1 MAYDKS
7 LLTEDLRH
15 WEQFSRDYRLPEW
28 ESIPKFGLY
37 MDQVIVLL
45 EEYLH
50 FIPAPTNEKEGF
62 ITASTINNY
71 VRLKIMPAPEK
82 RKYSRVHIVYLI
94 MILTLKLSLSISDVQ
109 KLLPAD
115 ADEET
120 VRRIYLDYCEKFHR
134 MLGAFAGDL
143 HTTAAEL
150 ADSRTPDTTALRA
163 ATEYALTAGFYT
175 LFAEKLIRLD
185 GATSQ
190 EGDTE
195 KTDL

>member
-109 KLLPAD
+109 KLLPA
-115 ADEET
+115 
-120 VRRIYLDYCEKFHR
+120 
-134 MLGAFAGDL
+134 
-143 HTTAAEL
+143 AAVCRSP
-150 ADSRTPDTTALRA
+150 AKAPS
-163 ATEYALTAGFYT
+163 
-175 LFAEKLIRLD
+175 IRWNL
-185 GATSQ
+185 SQ
-190 EGDTE
+190 
-195 KTDL
+195 

>member
-1 MAYDKS
+1 MSYQKT
-7 LLTEDLRH
+7 LLTDDLHR
-15 WEQFSRDYRLPEW
+15 WEQFTHDYRLPEW

-50 FIPAPTNEKEGF
+50 FIPAPSNEKEGF

-109 KLLPAD
+109 KLLPSD
-115 ADEET
+115 ADEDT
-120 VRRIYLDYCEKFHR
+120 VRLLYQDYCHQFHR
-134 MLGAFAGDL
+134 MLSSFGGDL
-143 HTTAAEL
+143 HAAADEL
-150 ADSRTPDTTALRA
+150 SA
-163 ATEYALTAGFYT
+163 AGNTDAAAVRIAAEYALTAAFYT
-175 LFAEKLIRLD
+175 LFAEKMIRLGNAASAEAND
-185 GATSQ
+185 A
-190 EGDTE
+190 
-195 KTDL
+195 KTDR